1 MSFESEMDAFRALQK
16 LLGPHTI
23 QLVDTYDPVEGVRRA
38 AEVGRPLWGIRLDS
52 GDFLTHSKEARAI
65 LDGAGLRDAKIMAS
79 GDLDE
84 WRIAEL
90 IAAGAPI
97 DAFGVG
103 TELATSGDAPSMGA
117 IYKLVEVNGRDT
129 AKWSEDKTS
138 LPGAKQLFRF
148 HDRDV
153 LALASEPL
161 PQGAEPLLRP
171 VILKGQL
178 VGEPPSMKLI
188 REYAAESLRTVAPRP
203 LEHSDALT
211 ALTDRVRSERK

>member
-1 MSFESEMDAFRALQK
+1 
-16 LLGPHTI
+16 LLD
-23 QLVDTYDPVEGVRRA
+23 V
-38 AEVGRPLWGIRLDS
+38 
-52 GDFLTHSKEARAI
+52 
-65 LDGAGLRDAKIMAS
+65 KIMAS

-84 WRIAEL
+84 RRIAEL

-117 IYKLVEVNGRDT
+117 IYKLVEVDGRHT
-129 AKWSEDKTS
+129 AKWSEDKAS
-138 LPGAKQLFRF
+138 LPGSKQLFRF
-148 HDRDV
+148 ADRDV

-178 VGEPPSMKLI
+178 VGEPPSVESI

-203 LEHSDALT
+203 VEHSDALT
-211 ALTDRVRSERK
+211 ALTDRVRRERK